1 MGTLCVSADLRIHE
15 PEDLC
20 SDCRDSK
27 WIKMANRAQKRCD
40 FSCVRSLDYLNGI
53 YFWEILLHQSYYPF
67 IYSYFSFSWNCIHK
81 DFGKMGLLE
90 RSYLSVFFILH
101 LIFSLHMW
109 RVEMDMDNEHVSNAL
124 FMVSVQLCSSHPD
137 LIGFLD
143 IKRTIYSP
151 MSSLCKTL
159 LSQFRLPPFSSSS
172 LSQQTYSSCSQHCC
186 CYCVAKWSENCSWMR
201 WWFCR
206 CLHKAST
213 MSHFVWN
220 KISLYVPTE
229 RNQQPLQLST
239 RVQFWQKTGG
249 LQLTVYR
256 AYRDTNR

>member
-1 MGTLCVSADLRIHE
+1 
-15 PEDLC
+15 
-20 SDCRDSK
+20 
-27 WIKMANRAQKRCD
+27 MANRAPKRCD
-40 FSCVRSLDYLNGI
+40 FSCVWSLEYLNGI
-53 YFWEILLHQSYYPF
+53 YFWERLLHQSYYPF

-90 RSYLSVFFILH
+90 RSYLSVFLMLH

-124 FMVSVQLCSSHPD
+124 FMVSVQLCSSQPH

-159 LSQFRLPPFSSSS
+159 LSHFRLPPFSSSS

-213 MSHFVWN
+213 MSHFVWS
-220 KISLYVPTE
+220 KFRFMCRRKEISSRCSCRRGFSSGRRPAGYSSRRIERTE
-229 RNQQPLQLST
+229 TQTDKMR
-239 RVQFWQKTGG
+239 RMCV
-249 LQLTVYR
+249 
-256 AYRDTNR
+256 